1 MKIIYSLMI
10 SLILTNCSFNE
21 NSKFWTENNIKKIS
35 FKKEIG
41 KILKK
46 SNNPLLMTLDE
57 YEIFLNEYV
66 KENSYPDI
74 NKWIKSL
81 ILQ

>member
-1 MKIIYSLMI
+1 
-10 SLILTNCSFNE
+10 
-21 NSKFWTENNIKKIS
+21 
-35 FKKEIG
+35 
-41 KILKK
+41 
-46 SNNPLLMTLDE
+46 MTLDE

>member
-1 MKIIYSLMI
+1 MKIIYLLII

-21 NSKFWTENNIKKIS
+21 NSKFWTEDNIKKIS
-35 FKKEIG
+35 FQKEMD

-46 SNNPLLMTLDE
+46 ANNPLLMTFDE

-74 NKWIKSL
+74 NK
-81 ILQ
+81 

>member
-1 MKIIYSLMI
+1 MKIIYSLII

-21 NSKFWTENNIKKIS
+21 NSKFWTEDNIKKIS
-35 FKKEIG
+35 FQKEMD

-46 SNNPLLMTLDE
+46 ANNPLLMTFDE

-74 NKWIKSL
+74 NK
-81 ILQ
+81 

>member
-21 NSKFWTENNIKKIS
+21 NSKFWTEDNIKKIS

>member
-1 MKIIYSLMI
+1 MI

-21 NSKFWTENNIKKIS
+21 NSKFWTEDNIKKIS

-74 NKWIKSL
+74 NK
-81 ILQ
+81 

>member
-1 MKIIYSLMI
+1 MKIIYSLII

-21 NSKFWTENNIKKIS
+21 NSKFWTEDNIKKIS
-35 FKKEIG
+35 FKKEMD

-46 SNNPLLMTLDE
+46 SNNPLLMTFDE

-74 NKWIKSL
+74 NK
-81 ILQ
+81 